1 MAELDFKVYRY
12 RWVVLA
18 VFMFANLTI
27 QGLWI
32 AYAPVTGPAAK
43 FYGVT
48 DLQIGFLSMVFM
60 IAFLPLSIP
69 VSWLID
75 TYGFKLA
82 VGVGVILMSIFGIL
96 RGLVGQNYTLVLIST
111 IGIAAAQPFLLNAW
125 MKVAANW
132 FALKE
137 RATAVGLVT
146 LANLVGMA
154 LGMVFTP
161 MLIQTFSIPHI
172 QLAYGGIAAFSAL
185 LFLIFAREN
194 PPTPPCPPGMEA
206 RALMLDGLK
215 QALKVKAFWYW
226 LIITFVGLG
235 LFNGISTWIENIV
248 RPRGFSPTD
257 AGTLGAAILVGG
269 VLGAVILPALSDKYQ
284 KRQLFLFLSIGL
296 AIPGLVGI
304 AYAQSLGFLLFSGVW
319 MGFFLVGA
327 NPIGMQYS
335 AEVTF
340 PTPEG
345 TLNGLIQLFGQAS
358 VVFVYIMEAFRAA
371 DGSFTFALLFGAL
384 SLLICLLL
392 VTKMKDAKVAA

>member
-1 MAELDFKVYRY
+1 MIEQVFILSLESLMAELDFKVYRY

-18 VFMFANLTI
+18 VFMLVNLTI

-32 AYAPVTGPAAK
+32 AYAPITGPAAK
-43 FYGVT
+43 FYGVS
-48 DLQIGFLSMVFM
+48 DLQIGFPSMVFM

-69 VSWLID
+69 VSWMID

-82 VGVGVILMSIFGIL
+82 VGVGVVLMSVFGIL

-161 MLIQTFSIPHI
+161 MLIEKFSIPHI
-172 QLAYGGIAAFSAL
+172 QLVYGGIAAFSAL
-185 LFLIFAREN
+185 LFLVFAREN
-194 PPTPPCPPGMEA
+194 PPTPPCPPGLEA

-215 QALKVKAFWYW
+215 QALKVRAFWYW

-248 RPRGFSPTD
+248 RPRGFTPTD

-269 VLGAVILPALSDKYQ
+269 VVGAVVLPAL
-284 KRQLFLFLSIGL
+284 
-296 AIPGLVGI
+296 
-304 AYAQSLGFLLFSGVW
+304 
-319 MGFFLVGA
+319 
-327 NPIGMQYS
+327 
-335 AEVTF
+335 
-340 PTPEG
+340 
-345 TLNGLIQLFGQAS
+345 
-358 VVFVYIMEAFRAA
+358 
-371 DGSFTFALLFGAL
+371 
-384 SLLICLLL
+384 
-392 VTKMKDAKVAA
+392 